1 MHIKYK
7 KRTVRFLVLFTAM
20 LIFAIIED
28 VLAAHLSGAP
38 FIIETLPLIII
49 ISFFFTIITE
59 YIEER
64 FEPGEQPLEHLLH
77 TLEHLKRKK
86 IPPTYENI
94 KKHLKKHH
102 KDICTAQPPR

>member
-1 MHIKYK
+1 MQIKHK
-7 KRTVRFLVLFTAM
+7 KRTVKFLVFFIAM

-38 FIIETLPLIII
+38 FIVETLPIIVVI
-49 ISFFFTIITE
+49 ALFFTIITE

-64 FEPGEQPLEHLLH
+64 FEPGEQPLEHLLR
-77 TLEHLKRKK
+77 TLAHLEERK

-94 KKHLKKHH
+94 RKHLSKGH
-102 KDICTAQPPR
+102 KCTK